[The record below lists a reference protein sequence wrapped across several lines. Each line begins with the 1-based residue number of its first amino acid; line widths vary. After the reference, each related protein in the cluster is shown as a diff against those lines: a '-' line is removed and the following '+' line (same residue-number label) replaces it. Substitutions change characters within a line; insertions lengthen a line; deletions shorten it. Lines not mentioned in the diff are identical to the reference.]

1 MGVCPPGFLV
11 LFGSAAYSIDVDF
24 GEPVGRNYEAL
35 IEVAYTFELRQ
46 GLLLQPDF
54 QYIFQ
59 PGGNVAGQK
68 DAAVVG
74 VRTRIAF

>member
-1 MGVCPPGFLV
+1 V
-11 LFGSAAYSIDVDF
+11 A
-24 GEPVGRNYEAL
+24 RNYEAL

-46 GLLLQPDF
+46 GLVLQPDF

-74 VRTRIAF
+74 VRTTIGF